1 MTKNI
6 IGLQI
11 VGSLC
16 YVSVGL
22 VKSIVWMSP
31 IRTMDA
37 FNHGRSHN
45 ENSLPQIA
53 TINSDASSFLPG
65 TLTLHLSAARR
76 VISATR
82 RVIFTAWIPLI
93 KRINLPIW
101 PNATKTTKQSA

>member
-37 FNHGRSHN
+37 FNHGRSAN
-45 ENSLPQIA
+45 QEQRE
-53 TINSDASSFLPG
+53 F
-65 TLTLHLSAARR
+65 SAADRNNQLRR
-76 VISATR
+76 
-82 RVIFTAWIPLI
+82 
-93 KRINLPIW
+93 
-101 PNATKTTKQSA
+101 